1 MNKEVSLE
9 RILFDVVMFFDRN
22 KRLIISMTLVAIL
35 GVFLFQ
41 KLKPSFYATTAIAT
55 SGISEYEGIEISE
68 DDDMRNQRMAIN
80 LINDL
85 QLDVDKEDYEALT
98 KKMTN
103 LSIELASQIKFIEAE
118 PLLRQDKDEKFHN
131 TADFQINL
139 LVRDANIIEHVQL
152 GLEDYFENNKYIA
165 EYWFEFKKG
174 NEDLKKAIED
184 EIEDLQSFRDELITK
199 ESLTEISNSSNYLAS
214 NNEQT
219 IANDIIIL
227 EERKRK
233 IERDIKLI
241 KPLSFSKPFTQTT
254 VAEREVLVWG
264 TAIGFVAFILSIIIA
279 IIREVKQKSLREKNK

>member
-1 MNKEVSLE
+1 MNQEISLE
-9 RILFDVVMFFDRN
+9 RILFDVIMFFDRN
-22 KRLIISMTLVAIL
+22 KRLIISMTLFAII

-41 KLKPSFYATTAIAT
+41 KLKPSFYETTAIAT
-55 SGISEYEGIEISE
+55 SGISEYVGIEISE
-68 DDDMRNQRMAIN
+68 DDDVRNQRMAIN

-85 QLDVDKEDYEALT
+85 QIDIDKEDYEALI
-98 KKMTN
+98 KKITN
-103 LSIELASQIKFIEAE
+103 LSFEQASQIKFIEAE

-165 EYWFEFKKG
+165 EYWFEFKEG

-279 IIREVKQKSLREKNK
+279 IIREVKQKSLKETK

>member
-9 RILFDVVMFFDRN
+9 RILFDVIIFFDRN
-22 KRLIISMTLVAIL
+22 KRLIISMTLVAII

-41 KLKPSFYATTAIAT
+41 KLKPSFYETTAIAT
-55 SGISEYEGIEISE
+55 SGISEYVGIEISE
-68 DDDMRNQRMAIN
+68 DDDVRNQRMAIN

-85 QLDVDKEDYEALT
+85 QIDVDKEDYEALT

-139 LVRDANIIEHVQL
+139 LVWDANIIEHVQL

-233 IERDIKLI
+233 IKRDIKLI

-279 IIREVKQKSLREKNK
+279 IIREVKQKSLKQTK

>member
-9 RILFDVVMFFDRN
+9 RILFDVIIFFDRN
-22 KRLIISMTLVAIL
+22 KRLIISMTLVAII

-41 KLKPSFYATTAIAT
+41 KLKPSFYETTAIAT
-55 SGISEYEGIEISE
+55 SGISEYVGIEISE
-68 DDDMRNQRMAIN
+68 DDDVRNQRMAIN

-85 QLDVDKEDYEALT
+85 QIDVDKEDYEALT

-139 LVRDANIIEHVQL
+139 LVWDANIIEHVQL

-279 IIREVKQKSLREKNK
+279 IIREVKQKSLKKQNK

>member
-1 MNKEVSLE
+1 MNKEISLE

-22 KRLIISMTLVAIL
+22 KKLIISMTLFAII

-41 KLKPSFYATTAIAT
+41 KLKPSFYETTAIAT
-55 SGISEYEGIEISE
+55 SGISEYVGIEISE

-279 IIREVKQKSLREKNK
+279 IIREVKQKSLKETK

>member
-1 MNKEVSLE
+1 MNQEISLE
-9 RILFDVVMFFDRN
+9 RILFDVIMFFDRN
-22 KRLIISMTLVAIL
+22 KRLIISMTLFAII

-41 KLKPSFYATTAIAT
+41 KLKPSFYETTAIAT
-55 SGISEYEGIEISE
+55 SGISEYVGIEISE

-279 IIREVKQKSLREKNK
+279 IIREVKQKSLKETK

>member
-22 KRLIISMTLVAIL
+22 KKLIISMTLVAII

-41 KLKPSFYATTAIAT
+41 KLKPSFYETTAIAT
-55 SGISEYEGIEISE
+55 SGISEYVGIEISE

-279 IIREVKQKSLREKNK
+279 IIREVKQKSLKETK

>member
-1 MNKEVSLE
+1 M
-9 RILFDVVMFFDRN
+9 
-22 KRLIISMTLVAIL
+22 
-35 GVFLFQ
+35 FQ
-41 KLKPSFYATTAIAT
+41 KLKPAFYATTAIAT
-55 SGISEYEGIEISE
+55 SGISEYEGIEIQKE
-68 DDDMRNQRMAIN
+68 DDVRNQRMAIN

-85 QLDVDKEDYEALT
+85 QIDVDKEDYVALIQ
-98 KKMTN
+98 KLTN
-103 LSIELASQIKFIEAE
+103 LSIEAASQIKSIEAE

-279 IIREVKQKSLREKNK
+279 IIREVKQKSLKETK

>member
-1 MNKEVSLE
+1 MNKEISLE

-22 KRLIISMTLVAIL
+22 KKLIISMTLFAII

-41 KLKPSFYATTAIAT
+41 KLKPSFYETTAIAT
-55 SGISEYEGIEISE
+55 SGISEYVGIEISE

-279 IIREVKQKSLREKNK
+279 IIREVKQKSLKEIK

>member
-1 MNKEVSLE
+1 MNQEISLE
-9 RILFDVVMFFDRN
+9 RILFDVIMFFDRN
-22 KRLIISMTLVAIL
+22 KRLIISMTLFAII

-41 KLKPSFYATTAIAT
+41 KLKPSFYETTAIAT
-55 SGISEYEGIEISE
+55 SGISEYVGIEISE

-85 QLDVDKEDYEALT
+85 QIDIDKEDYEALI
-98 KKMTN
+98 KKITN
-103 LSIELASQIKFIEAE
+103 LSFEQASQIKFIEAE

-165 EYWFEFKKG
+165 EYWFEFKEG

-279 IIREVKQKSLREKNK
+279 IIREVKQKSLKETK

>member
-1 MNKEVSLE
+1 MNQEISLE
-9 RILFDVVMFFDRN
+9 RILFDVIMFFDRN
-22 KRLIISMTLVAIL
+22 KRLIISMTLFAII

-41 KLKPSFYATTAIAT
+41 KLKPSFYETTAIAT
-55 SGISEYEGIEISE
+55 SGISEYVGIEISE

-85 QLDVDKEDYEALT
+85 QIDVDKKDYEALT
-98 KKMTN
+98 KKLTN
-103 LSIELASQIKFIEAE
+103 LSIESASQIKFIEAE

-131 TADFQINL
+131 TSDFQINL

-279 IIREVKQKSLREKNK
+279 IIREVKQKSLKETK

>member
-9 RILFDVVMFFDRN
+9 RILFDVIMFFDRN
-22 KRLIISMTLVAIL
+22 KKLIVSMTLFAIL

-55 SGISEYEGIEISE
+55 SGISEYVGVKVSE
-68 DDDMRNQRMAIN
+68 DDDVRNQRMAIN

-98 KKMTN
+98 NKMTN

-139 LVRDANIIEHVQL
+139 LVRDANIIEDIQL
-152 GLEDYFENNKYIA
+152 GLQDYFENNKYIA
-165 EYWFEFKKG
+165 EYWYEFRKG
-174 NEDLKKAIED
+174 NQALKKAIED
-184 EIEDLQSFRDELITK
+184 EIEDLQNFRDSLITK
-199 ESLTEISNSSNYLAS
+199 ETLTGISTSSNYLAS
-214 NNEQT
+214 NNEET

-227 EERKRK
+227 EESKRK

-241 KPLSFSKPFTQTT
+241 KPLSFSKP
-254 VAEREVLVWG
+254 LD
-264 TAIGFVAFILSIIIA
+264 
-279 IIREVKQKSLREKNK
+279 KSPA

>member
-9 RILFDVVMFFDRN
+9 RILFDVIMFFDRN
-22 KRLIISMTLVAIL
+22 KRLIISMTLVAII

-41 KLKPSFYATTAIAT
+41 KLKPSFYETTAIAT
-55 SGISEYEGIEISE
+55 SGISEYVGIEISE
-68 DDDMRNQRMAIN
+68 DDDVRNQRMAIN

-85 QLDVDKEDYEALT
+85 QIDVDKEDYEALT

-139 LVRDANIIEHVQL
+139 LVWDANIIEHVQL

-279 IIREVKQKSLREKNK
+279 IIREVKQKSLKQTK

>member
-1 MNKEVSLE
+1 MNQEISLE
-9 RILFDVVMFFDRN
+9 RILFDVIMFFDRN
-22 KRLIISMTLVAIL
+22 KRLIISMTLFAII

-41 KLKPSFYATTAIAT
+41 KLKPSFYETTAIAT
-55 SGISEYEGIEISE
+55 SGISEYVGIEISE

-85 QLDVDKEDYEALT
+85 QIDVDKKDYEALT
-98 KKMTN
+98 KKLTN
-103 LSIELASQIKFIEAE
+103 LSIESASQIKFIEAE
-118 PLLRQDKDEKFHN
+118 PILRQDKDEKFHN
-131 TADFQINL
+131 TSDFQINL
-139 LVRDANIIEHVQL
+139 LVRDANIIEDIQL

-165 EYWFEFKKG
+165 EYWFEFKEG

-199 ESLTEISNSSNYLAS
+199 ESLTGISNSSNYLAS
-214 NNEQT
+214 NNEET
-219 IANDIIIL
+219 IANEIIIL
-227 EERKRK
+227 EESKRK

-264 TAIGFVAFILSIIIA
+264 SAIGFLSFILSIIIA
-279 IIREVKQKSLREKNK
+279 IIREVKQKSLKKQNK

>member
-1 MNKEVSLE
+1 MNKEISLE
-9 RILFDVVMFFDRN
+9 RILFDVIMFFDRN
-22 KRLIISMTLVAIL
+22 KRLIISMTLFAII

-41 KLKPSFYATTAIAT
+41 KLKPSFYETTAIAT
-55 SGISEYEGIEISE
+55 SGISEYVGIEISE

-279 IIREVKQKSLREKNK
+279 IIREVKQKSLKEKNK

>member
-1 MNKEVSLE
+1 MNQEISLE
-9 RILFDVVMFFDRN
+9 RILFDVIMFFDRN
-22 KRLIISMTLVAIL
+22 KRLIISMTLFAII

-41 KLKPSFYATTAIAT
+41 KLKPSFYETTAIAT
-55 SGISEYEGIEISE
+55 SGISEYVGIEISE

-165 EYWFEFKKG
+165 EYWFEFKEG

-233 IERDIKLI
+233 IERDLTLI
-241 KPLSFSKPFTQTT
+241 KPLSFAKPFTKTT

-264 TAIGFVAFILSIIIA
+264 SAIGFLAFILSIIIA
-279 IIREVKQKSLREKNK
+279 IIREVKQKALKETK

>member
-1 MNKEVSLE
+1 MNKEVSIE
-9 RILFDVVMFFDRN
+9 RILFDVIIFFDRN
-22 KRLIISMTLVAIL
+22 KRLIISMTLVAII

-41 KLKPSFYATTAIAT
+41 KLKPSFYETTAIAT
-55 SGISEYEGIEISE
+55 SGISEYVGIEISE

-85 QLDVDKEDYEALT
+85 QIDVDKEDYEALT

-139 LVRDANIIEHVQL
+139 LVWDANIIEHVQL

-184 EIEDLQSFRDELITK
+184 EIKDLQSFRDELITK

-279 IIREVKQKSLREKNK
+279 IIREVKQKSLKKQNK

>member
-22 KRLIISMTLVAIL
+22 KKLIISMTLVAII

-55 SGISEYEGIEISE
+55 SGISEYVGIEISE

-85 QLDVDKEDYEALT
+85 QIDVDKKDYEALT
-98 KKMTN
+98 KKLTN
-103 LSIELASQIKFIEAE
+103 LSIESASKIKFIEAE
-118 PLLRQDKDEKFHN
+118 PILRQDKDEKFHN

-139 LVRDANIIEHVQL
+139 LVRDANIIEDIQL

-165 EYWFEFKKG
+165 EYWFEFKEG

-184 EIEDLQSFRDELITK
+184 EIENLQSFRDELITK
-199 ESLTEISNSSNYLAS
+199 ESLTGISNSSNYLAS
-214 NNEQT
+214 NNEET
-219 IANDIIIL
+219 IANEIIIL
-227 EERKRK
+227 EESKRK

-264 TAIGFVAFILSIIIA
+264 SAIGFLAFILSIIVA
-279 IIREVKQKSLREKNK
+279 IVREVKQKSLKETK

>member
-9 RILFDVVMFFDRN
+9 RILFDVIMFFDRN
-22 KRLIISMTLVAIL
+22 KKLIISMTLVAII

-41 KLKPSFYATTAIAT
+41 KLKPSFYETTAIAT
-55 SGISEYEGIEISE
+55 SGISEYVGIEISE

-139 LVRDANIIEHVQL
+139 LVRDANIIEDIQF

-279 IIREVKQKSLREKNK
+279 IIREVKQKSLKEIK

>member
-1 MNKEVSLE
+1 MNQEISLE
-9 RILFDVVMFFDRN
+9 RILFDVIMFFDRN
-22 KRLIISMTLVAIL
+22 KRLIISMTLFAII

-41 KLKPSFYATTAIAT
+41 KLKPSFYETTAIAT
-55 SGISEYEGIEISE
+55 SGISEYVGIEISE

-264 TAIGFVAFILSIIIA
+264 TAIGFLSFILSIIIA
-279 IIREVKQKSLREKNK
+279 IIREVKQKSLKETK

>member
-1 MNKEVSLE
+1 MNKEISLE
-9 RILFDVVMFFDRN
+9 KIFSELVMFFDRN
-22 KRLIISMTLVAIL
+22 KKLIISVTLVAVI
-35 GVFLFQ
+35 GVFIFQ
-41 KLKPSFYATTAIAT
+41 KLKPAFYETTAIAT
-55 SGISEYEGIEISE
+55 SGISEYVGIEISE

-85 QLDVDKEDYEALT
+85 QLDVDKEDYVAL
-98 KKMTN
+98 KSKLN
-103 LSIELASQIKFIEAE
+103 LSIEAASQIKFIEAE

-139 LVRDANIIEHVQL
+139 LVRDANIIEDIQL

-264 TAIGFVAFILSIIIA
+264 TAIGFVAFIFSIIIA
-279 IIREVKQKSLREKNK
+279 IIREVKQKSFKKTK

>member
-9 RILFDVVMFFDRN
+9 RILFDIVMFFDRN
-22 KRLIISMTLVAIL
+22 KKLIISMTLVAII

-41 KLKPSFYATTAIAT
+41 KLKPSFYETTAIAT
-55 SGISEYEGIEISE
+55 SGISEYVGIEISK
-68 DDDMRNQRMAIN
+68 DDDVRNQRIAIN

-85 QLDVDKEDYEALT
+85 QLDIYKEDYEALT
-98 KKMTN
+98 KKLTN

-131 TADFQINL
+131 TSDFQINL

-152 GLEDYFENNKYIA
+152 GLENYFENNKYIA

-233 IERDIKLI
+233 IERDIKLM
-241 KPLSFSKPFTQTT
+241 KPLSFSKPFTKTT
-254 VAEREVLVWG
+254 IAEREVLVWG

-279 IIREVKQKSLREKNK
+279 IIREVKQKSFKEKNK

>member
-9 RILFDVVMFFDRN
+9 RILFDVIMFFDRN
-22 KRLIISMTLVAIL
+22 KKLIISMTLVAII

-41 KLKPSFYATTAIAT
+41 KLKPSFYETTAIAT
-55 SGISEYEGIEISE
+55 SGISEYVGIEISE

-279 IIREVKQKSLREKNK
+279 IIREVKQKSLKETK

>member
-9 RILFDVVMFFDRN
+9 RILFDVIMFFDRN
-22 KRLIISMTLVAIL
+22 KKLIISMTLFAIL

-55 SGISEYEGIEISE
+55 SGISEYVGVKVSE
-68 DDDMRNQRMAIN
+68 DDDVRNQRMAIN

-139 LVRDANIIEHVQL
+139 LVRDANIIEDIQL
-152 GLEDYFENNKYIA
+152 GLQEYFENNKYIA
-165 EYWFEFKKG
+165 EYWFEFRKG
-174 NEDLKKAIED
+174 NQALKKAIED
-184 EIEDLQSFRDELITK
+184 EIEDLQNFRDSLITK
-199 ESLTEISNSSNYLAS
+199 ETLTGISTSSNYLAS
-214 NNEQT
+214 NNEET

-227 EERKRK
+227 EESKRK

-241 KPLSFSKPFTQTT
+241 KPLSFSKPFTKTT
-254 VAEREVLVWG
+254 IAERQVLVWG
-264 TAIGFVAFILSIIIA
+264 SAIGFLAFILSIIIA
-279 IIREVKQKSLREKNK
+279 IVREVKQKSLKDIG

>member
-1 MNKEVSLE
+1 MNKEISLE
-9 RILFDVVMFFDRN
+9 RILFDVIMFFDRN
-22 KRLIISMTLVAIL
+22 KRLIISMTLFAII

-41 KLKPSFYATTAIAT
+41 KLKPSFYETTAIAT
-55 SGISEYEGIEISE
+55 SGISEYVGIEISE

-279 IIREVKQKSLREKNK
+279 IIREVKQKSLKETK

>member
-279 IIREVKQKSLREKNK
+279 IIREVKQKSLKETK

>member
-1 MNKEVSLE
+1 MNKEISLE
-9 RILFDVVMFFDRN
+9 RILFDVIMFFDRN
-22 KRLIISMTLVAIL
+22 KRLIISMTLFAII

-41 KLKPSFYATTAIAT
+41 KLKPSFYETTAIAT
-55 SGISEYEGIEISE
+55 SGISEYVGIEISE

-264 TAIGFVAFILSIIIA
+264 SAIGFLAFILSIIIA
-279 IIREVKQKSLREKNK
+279 IIREVKQKSLKETK

>member
-22 KRLIISMTLVAIL
+22 KKLIISMTLVAII

-41 KLKPSFYATTAIAT
+41 KLKPSFYETTAIAT
-55 SGISEYEGIEISE
+55 SGISEYVGIEISE
-68 DDDMRNQRMAIN
+68 DDDVRNQRMAIN

-279 IIREVKQKSLREKNK
+279 IIREVKQKSLKEIK

>member
-1 MNKEVSLE
+1 MNKEISLE
-9 RILFDVVMFFDRN
+9 RILFDVIMFFDRN
-22 KRLIISMTLVAIL
+22 KRLIISMTLFAII

-41 KLKPSFYATTAIAT
+41 KLKPSFYETTAIAT
-55 SGISEYEGIEISE
+55 SGISEYVGIEISE

-279 IIREVKQKSLREKNK
+279 IIREVKQKSLKEIK

>member
-1 MNKEVSLE
+1 MNKEISLE
-9 RILFDVVMFFDRN
+9 RILFDVIMFFDRN
-22 KRLIISMTLVAIL
+22 KRLIISMTLFAII

-41 KLKPSFYATTAIAT
+41 KLKHSFYETTAIAT
-55 SGISEYEGIEISE
+55 SGISEYVGIEISE

-131 TADFQINL
+131 TSDFQINL
-139 LVRDANIIEHVQL
+139 LVWDAKIIEDIQQ
-152 GLEDYFENNKYIA
+152 GLVDYFERNTYID
-165 EYWFEFKKG
+165 EYWIQFKEG
-174 NEDLKKAIED
+174 NENLKTSIKK
-184 EIEDLQSFRDELITK
+184 EIEDLQRFRDELITK

-279 IIREVKQKSLREKNK
+279 IIREVKQKSLKETK

>member
-1 MNKEVSLE
+1 MNKEVSIE
-9 RILFDVVMFFDRN
+9 RILFDVIIFFDRN
-22 KRLIISMTLVAIL
+22 KRLIISMTLVAII

-41 KLKPSFYATTAIAT
+41 KLKPSFYETTAIAT
-55 SGISEYEGIEISE
+55 SGISEYVGIEISE
-68 DDDMRNQRMAIN
+68 DDDVRNQRMAIN

-85 QLDVDKEDYEALT
+85 QIDVDKEDYEALT

-139 LVRDANIIEHVQL
+139 LVWDANIIEHVQL

-233 IERDIKLI
+233 IERDIKLM
-241 KPLSFSKPFTQTT
+241 KPLSFSKPFTKTT
-254 VAEREVLVWG
+254 IAEREVLVWG
-264 TAIGFVAFILSIIIA
+264 TTIGFVAFILSIIIA
-279 IIREVKQKSLREKNK
+279 IIREVKQKSFK

>member
-1 MNKEVSLE
+1 MNKEISLE
-9 RILFDVVMFFDRN
+9 RILFDLVMFFDRN
-22 KRLIISMTLVAIL
+22 KKLIILMTLVSII
-35 GVFLFQ
+35 GVFFFQ
-41 KLKPSFYATTAIAT
+41 KLKPAFYATTAIAT

-68 DDDMRNQRMAIN
+68 DDDVRNQRMAIN

-85 QLDVDKEDYEALT
+85 QIDVDKEDYEALT
-98 KKMTN
+98 KKLTN

-279 IIREVKQKSLREKNK
+279 IIREVKQKSFKETK